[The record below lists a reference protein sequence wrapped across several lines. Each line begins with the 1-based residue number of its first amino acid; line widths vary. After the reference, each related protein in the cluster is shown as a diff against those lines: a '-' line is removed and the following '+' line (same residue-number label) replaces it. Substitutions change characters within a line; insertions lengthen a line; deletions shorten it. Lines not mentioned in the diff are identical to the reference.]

1 MIYED
6 KHSSMYPHGQNPQF
20 HGRSKHIGIKYHYVC
35 EQVKEGNVEIF
46 YCPTEEMVADMLTKG
61 LSVEKFLKFG
71 AMTGIRALNE
81 RNVSASEK
89 EC

>member
-1 MIYED
+1 MD
-6 KHSSMYPHGQNPQF
+6 
-20 HGRSKHIGIKYHYVC
+20 
-35 EQVKEGNVEIF
+35 IF

-61 LSVEKFLKFG
+61 LSVEKFLKFR